1 VRVSKSGFLVGGF
14 ASRSQTPCLVC
25 LVPKLRLGTH
35 LRETLFRTL
44 CGKSTNSPDA
54 KQSFVKGV
62 PKRSLGT
69 RKNGVWEPG
78 NVEGIEAGSRAF
90 KKRDRLFMTT
100 KSTILGSGAMA
111 TACSVLLA
119 EQTGQTV
126 SLWARNPDHASEMAE
141 TRINQRLL
149 PGVKIPEA
157 VEITA
162 DVERAVAGADFL
174 IVAIPTKYLR
184 EMLTSLR
191 PSLTQNRPV
200 ISVVKGIE
208 NETFLRPSQIIEDVL
223 GSRAVVALSGPSH
236 AEEIARRLP
245 ATVVA
250 ASGDVALARRVQEM
264 FSGDRFR
271 VYTNSD
277 LIGVELAGALKNVI
291 GLAAGMCDGLGFGDN
306 AKSALMTRGIVE
318 ITRFGTAL
326 GAEPATFNGLAGIG
340 DLITTCISP
349 YGRNRKVGERL
360 GKGETLAQITQQMQA
375 VAEGVNTTRS
385 VHELAEHKGIE
396 MPITSEIY
404 AVLFENKSPLEATQS
419 LMQRPPKGE

>member
-1 VRVSKSGFLVGGF
+1 
-14 ASRSQTPCLVC
+14 
-25 LVPKLRLGTH
+25 
-35 LRETLFRTL
+35 
-44 CGKSTNSPDA
+44 
-54 KQSFVKGV
+54 
-62 PKRSLGT
+62 
-69 RKNGVWEPG
+69 
-78 NVEGIEAGSRAF
+78 
-90 KKRDRLFMTT
+90 MT

-119 EQTGQTV
+119 EHPGQAV
-126 SLWARNPDHASEMAE
+126 SMWARNPDHAAQIAA
-141 TRINQRLL
+141 TRTNERLL
-149 PGVKIPEA
+149 PGVTIPDA

-162 DVERAVAGADFL
+162 DIAQAVDGADFL
-174 IVAIPTKYLR
+174 IVAIPTKFLR
-184 EMLTSLR
+184 NMLTTLR
-191 PSLTQNRPV
+191 PALTQNRPV

-208 NETFLRPSQIIEDVL
+208 NDTFLRPSQVIEDVL

-271 VYTNSD
+271 VYTNAD

-318 ITRFGTAL
+318 ITRFGVAL

-349 YGRNRKVGERL
+349 YGRNRKVGELL
-360 GKGETLAQITQQMQA
+360 GKGESLAQITEQMHA
-375 VAEGVNTTRS
+375 VAEGINTTRS
-385 VHELAEHKGIE
+385 VYELAEQKGID
-396 MPITSEIY
+396 MPITREIY
-404 AVLFENKSPLEATQS
+404 AVLFDNKSPLEATQS
-419 LMQRPPKGE
+419 LMQRPPKEE